1 MCLAFS
7 TLQLG
12 LETLVP
18 EPTRAQSSTL
28 LPSEVWPFAVSSCW
42 GWGGMSRSEM
52 NVGLMARAR
61 GSSSI
66 ISTYVTS
73 HVTSPPCATSVLN
86 PGRLTRSVWAVRGNS
101 LAIKMFFKKV
111 KLLLENRKK
120 LRDLENKLMV
130 ARGKGWLGSLG
141 RSYTYSYIQNE

>member
-1 MCLAFS
+1 MPDQPELKA
-7 TLQLG
+7 
-12 LETLVP
+12 VP
-18 EPTRAQSSTL
+18 LFQVRFRPL
-28 LPSEVWPFAVSSCW
+28 LSVHVGVWW
-42 GWGGMSRSEM
+42 GCPCSEM

-111 KLLLENRKK
+111 KLLLQNRKK

-130 ARGKGWLGSLG
+130 ARGKG
-141 RSYTYSYIQNE
+141 